1 MEVVLYSTD
10 CPKCKVLE
18 TKLEQKNIIYNKV
31 SDVQEMQAKG
41 FNFAP
46 MLAVDGVIYDFKKAV
61 EWIGGQ

>member
-1 MEVVLYSTD
+1 MEVVLYSTN

-31 SDVQEMQAKG
+31 SDVQEMQEKG

-46 MLAVDGVIYDFKKAV
+46 MLEVDGVIYDFKKAV